1 MPTEAAV
8 VVFDPADNVATAKT
22 NLATGDDIGLN
33 DVEGR
38 LVVLKDPIPFGHK
51 VAIRAIPEGAW
62 VVKYGA
68 PIGRATRAIAVGE
81 HVHIHNLV
89 SARGKVRP

>member
-1 MPTEAAV
+1 MLSEAAV

-33 DVEGR
+33 DVEGES
-38 LVVLKDPIPFGHK
+38 VLLKNPIPFGHK
-51 VAIRAIPEGAW
+51 VAIRPIPKGAW

-68 PIGRATRAIAVGE
+68 YIGRAARAIEVGE
-81 HVHIHNLV
+81 HVHVHNMV
-89 SARGKVRP
+89 SVRGKVRS